1 MFYPYYSSLKARL
14 LDQVEALKDIQKF
27 NDQYSGGNLSEC
39 VALLEFPETVN
50 TPYITKTT
58 QRETVPMC
66 IHIVSKIM
74 SDKDG
79 YVTDEQYLQ
88 HDQVADAV
96 NTAIKEYQLVYAGEN
111 LARPVQITGYQD
123 NVKVRGW
130 LVTKIFINIR
140 N

>member
-1 MFYPYYSSLKARL
+1 MFYPYYSAVKARL
-14 LDQVEALKDIQKF
+14 ADQVTSLKDIQKF
-27 NDQYSGGNLSEC
+27 NDQYSGSNLSAC
-39 VALLEFPETVN
+39 VALIEFPDMVPD
-50 TPYITKTT
+50 PYISKTT
-58 QRETVPMC
+58 QRMSITMVV
-66 IHIVSKIM
+66 HIVSKIM

-79 YVTDEQYLQ
+79 FVPDDQYLQ

-96 NTAIKEYQLVYAGEN
+96 NTAIKEYQLVYDDEN
-111 LARPVQITGYQD
+111 LGRPVQITGYQD